1 MGHGRTKLS
10 AGEIKPIEIE
20 IQLIQVDPIGRDYR
34 VGLFL
39 WNCSTAELQKMSSSG
54 FEIFE
59 TQMKKL
65 RDS

>member
-10 AGEIKPIEIE
+10 AGEMKPIEIE

-34 VGLFL
+34 VGLLL
-39 WNCSTAELQKMSSSG
+39 WNCSNAELQRMSSSG